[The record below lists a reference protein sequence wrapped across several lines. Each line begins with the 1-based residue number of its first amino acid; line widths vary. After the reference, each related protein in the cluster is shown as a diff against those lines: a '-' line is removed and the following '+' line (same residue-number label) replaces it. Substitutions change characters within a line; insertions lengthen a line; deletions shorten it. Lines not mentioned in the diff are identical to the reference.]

1 MSADLDHSDAH
12 GSDDYGYDLVQEVKA
27 SLHIP
32 SQRRRPVSGV
42 RATGRQLDVT
52 GDPGGDLG
60 YDLVDC
66 Q

>member
-1 MSADLDHSDAH
+1 MSADLDHS
-12 GSDDYGYDLVQEVKA
+12 GDYGYDLVQEVKT
-27 SLHIP
+27 SLHLP
-32 SQRRRPVSGV
+32 SQRRPPVSGV
-42 RATGRQLDVT
+42 RATGRQLDVN